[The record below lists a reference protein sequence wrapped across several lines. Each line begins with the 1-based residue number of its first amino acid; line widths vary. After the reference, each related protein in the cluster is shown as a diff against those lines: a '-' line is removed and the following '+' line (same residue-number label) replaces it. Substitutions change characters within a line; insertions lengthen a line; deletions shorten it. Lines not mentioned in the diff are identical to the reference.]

1 MIEQLEQKA
10 VIKSNKKENKKNLN
24 LSKRIDNVLKNI
36 NERNPVRLRD
46 YTPQVLVENG
56 VKDLPMYENPSHI
69 RKNILTK
76 EEAQKLGL
84 ATSIRNHYHGLGKE
98 LYIKIINS
106 LDSPRVIF
114 KNKNNKDYL
123 ILTTVKDK
131 NNNNIIVP
139 IELET
144 VTDINKLRIY
154 TNRIKSVYGKTNLN
168 NYIKKNINQNEFVKI
183 YEQKKNKVWVYFP

>member
-1 MIEQLEQKA
+1 MIEQLEQKV

-183 YEQKKNKVWVYFP
+183 YEQKKNKVWV

>member
-1 MIEQLEQKA
+1 MIEQLEQKT

-46 YTPQVLVENG
+46 YTPQILVENG

-76 EEAQKLGL
+76 KEAQKLGL

-123 ILTTVKDK
+123 ILTTVKD
-131 NNNNIIVP
+131 NNNSNIIVP
-139 IELET
+139 IEIET
-144 VTDINKLRIY
+144 ITKINIFNIDI
-154 TNRIKSVYGKTNLN
+154 NRIKTVYGYDRKDPDLN
-168 NYIKKNINQNEFVKI
+168 KYIKNNIKLGRFTKI
-183 YEQKKNKVWVYFP
+183 YEQKRI

>member
-1 MIEQLEQKA
+1 MIEQLEQKT

-123 ILTTVKDK
+123 ILTTVKD
-131 NNNNIIVP
+131 NNNSNIIVP
-139 IELET
+139 VEIET
-144 VTDINKLRIY
+144 ITKINIFNIDI
-154 TNRIKSVYGKTNLN
+154 NRIKTVYGYDRKDPDLN
-168 NYIKKNINQNEFVKI
+168 KYIKNNIKLGRFTKI
-183 YEQKKNKVWVYFP
+183 YEQKRT

>member
-24 LSKRIDNVLKNI
+24 LSKRIDNVIKNI

-123 ILTTVKDK
+123 ILTTVKD
-131 NNNNIIVP
+131 NNNSNIIVP
-139 IELET
+139 IEIET
-144 VTDINKLRIY
+144 ITKINIFNIDI
-154 TNRIKSVYGKTNLN
+154 NRIKTVYGYDRKDPDLN
-168 NYIKKNINQNEFVKI
+168 KYIKNNIKLGRFTKI
-183 YEQKKNKVWVYFP
+183 YEQKRT

>member
-123 ILTTVKDK
+123 ILTTVKD
-131 NNNNIIVP
+131 NNNSNIIVP
-139 IELET
+139 IEIET
-144 VTDINKLRIY
+144 ITKINIFNIGI
-154 TNRIKSVYGKTNLN
+154 NRIKTVYGYDRKDPDLN
-168 NYIKKNINQNEFVKI
+168 KYIKNNIKLGRFTKI
-183 YEQKKNKVWVYFP
+183 YEQKRT

>member
-46 YTPQVLVENG
+46 YTPQILVENG

-123 ILTTVKDK
+123 ILTAVKD
-131 NNNNIIVP
+131 NNNSNIIVP
-139 IELET
+139 VEIET
-144 VTDINKLRIY
+144 ITKINIFNIDI
-154 TNRIKSVYGKTNLN
+154 NRIKTVYGYDRKDPDLN
-168 NYIKKNINQNEFVKI
+168 TYIKNNIKLGRFTKI
-183 YEQKKNKVWVYFP
+183 YEQKRT

>member
-1 MIEQLEQKA
+1 MIEQLEQKT

-46 YTPQVLVENG
+46 YTPQILVENG

-123 ILTTVKDK
+123 ILTTVKDD
-131 NNNNIIVP
+131 NNSNIIVL
-139 IELET
+139 IEIET
-144 VTDINKLRIY
+144 ITKINIFNIDI
-154 TNRIKSVYGKTNLN
+154 NRIKTVYGYDRKDPDLN
-168 NYIKKNINQNEFVKI
+168 KYIKNNIKLGRFTKI
-183 YEQKKNKVWVYFP
+183 YEQKRT

>member
-76 EEAQKLGL
+76 KEAQKLGL

-123 ILTTVKDK
+123 ILTTVKD
-131 NNNNIIVP
+131 NNNSNIIVP
-139 IELET
+139 VEIET
-144 VTDINKLRIY
+144 ITKINIFNIDI
-154 TNRIKSVYGKTNLN
+154 NRIKTVYGYDRKDPDLN
-168 NYIKKNINQNEFVKI
+168 KYIKNNIKLGRFTKI
-183 YEQKKNKVWVYFP
+183 YEQKRT

>member
-24 LSKRIDNVLKNI
+24 LSKIIDNVLKNI

-46 YTPQVLVENG
+46 YTPQILVENG

-123 ILTTVKDK
+123 ILTTVKD
-131 NNNNIIVP
+131 NNNSNIIVP
-139 IELET
+139 VEIET
-144 VTDINKLRIY
+144 ITKINIFNIDI
-154 TNRIKSVYGKTNLN
+154 NRIKTVYGYDRKDPDLN
-168 NYIKKNINQNEFVKI
+168 KYIKNNIKLGRFTKI
-183 YEQKKNKVWVYFP
+183 YEQKRT

>member
-24 LSKRIDNVLKNI
+24 LSKIIDNVLKNI

-123 ILTTVKDK
+123 ILTTVKD
-131 NNNNIIVP
+131 NNNSNIIVP
-139 IELET
+139 IEIET
-144 VTDINKLRIY
+144 ITKINIFNIDI
-154 TNRIKSVYGKTNLN
+154 NRIKTVYGYDRKNPDLN
-168 NYIKKNINQNEFVKI
+168 KYIKNNIKLGRFTKI
-183 YEQKKNKVWVYFP
+183 YEQKRT

>member
-98 LYIKIINS
+98 LYIKIIDS

-123 ILTTVKDK
+123 ILTTVKD
-131 NNNNIIVP
+131 NNNSNIIVS
-139 IELET
+139 IEIET
-144 VTDINKLRIY
+144 ITKINIFNIDI
-154 TNRIKSVYGKTNLN
+154 NRIKTVYGYDRKDPDLN
-168 NYIKKNINQNEFVKI
+168 KYIKDNIKLGRFTKI
-183 YEQKKNKVWVYFP
+183 YEQKRT

>member
-1 MIEQLEQKA
+1 MIEQLEQKT

-123 ILTTVKDK
+123 ILTTVKD
-131 NNNNIIVP
+131 NNNSNIIVP
-139 IELET
+139 IEIET
-144 VTDINKLRIY
+144 ITKINIFNIDI
-154 TNRIKSVYGKTNLN
+154 NRIKTVYGYDRKDPDLN
-168 NYIKKNINQNEFVKI
+168 KYIKNNIKLGRFTKI
-183 YEQKKNKVWVYFP
+183 YEQKRT

>member
-1 MIEQLEQKA
+1 MIEELEQKA

-123 ILTTVKDK
+123 ILTTVKD
-131 NNNNIIVP
+131 NNNSNIIVP
-139 IELET
+139 IEIET
-144 VTDINKLRIY
+144 ITKINIFNIDI
-154 TNRIKSVYGKTNLN
+154 NRIKTVYGYDRQDPDLN
-168 NYIKKNINQNEFVKI
+168 KYIKNNIKLGRFTKI
-183 YEQKKNKVWVYFP
+183 YEQKRT

>member
-36 NERNPVRLRD
+36 NERNPVRLRN
-46 YTPQVLVENG
+46 YTPQILVENG

-76 EEAQKLGL
+76 KEAQKLGL

-123 ILTTVKDK
+123 ILTTVKD
-131 NNNNIIVP
+131 NNNSNIIVP
-139 IELET
+139 IEIET
-144 VTDINKLRIY
+144 ITKINIFNIDI
-154 TNRIKSVYGKTNLN
+154 NRIKTIYGYDRKDPDLN
-168 NYIKKNINQNEFVKI
+168 KYIKNNIKLGRFTKI
-183 YEQKKNKVWVYFP
+183 YEQKRT

>member
-1 MIEQLEQKA
+1 MIEQLEQKV

-106 LDSPRVIF
+106 LDSPGVIF

-123 ILTTVKDK
+123 ILTTVKD
-131 NNNNIIVP
+131 NNNSNIIVP
-139 IELET
+139 IEIET
-144 VTDINKLRIY
+144 ITKINIFNIDI
-154 TNRIKSVYGKTNLN
+154 NRIKTVYGYDRKDPDLN
-168 NYIKKNINQNEFVKI
+168 KYIKNNIKLGRFTKI
-183 YEQKKNKVWVYFP
+183 YEQKRT

>member
-56 VKDLPMYENPSHI
+56 VKDFPMYENPSHI
-69 RKNILTK
+69 RKNVLTK

-106 LDSPRVIF
+106 LDSPKVIF

-123 ILTTVKDK
+123 ILTTVKD
-131 NNNNIIVP
+131 NNNSNIIVP
-139 IELET
+139 IEIET
-144 VTDINKLRIY
+144 ITKINIFNIDI
-154 TNRIKSVYGKTNLN
+154 NRIKIVYGYDRKDPDLN
-168 NYIKKNINQNEFVKI
+168 KYIKNNIKLGRFTKI
-183 YEQKKNKVWVYFP
+183 YEQKRT

>member
-46 YTPQVLVENG
+46 YTPQILVENG

-123 ILTTVKDK
+123 ILTTVKD
-131 NNNNIIVP
+131 NNNSNIIVP
-139 IELET
+139 VEIET
-144 VTDINKLRIY
+144 ITKINIFNIDI
-154 TNRIKSVYGKTNLN
+154 NRIKTVYGYDRKDPDLN
-168 NYIKKNINQNEFVKI
+168 KYIKNNIKLGRFTKI
-183 YEQKKNKVWVYFP
+183 YEQKRT

>member
-1 MIEQLEQKA
+1 MIEQLEQKT

-24 LSKRIDNVLKNI
+24 LSKKIDNVLKNI

-46 YTPQVLVENG
+46 YTPQILVENG

-69 RKNILTK
+69 RKNILTR

-84 ATSIRNHYHGLGKE
+84 AISIRNHYHGLGKE

-123 ILTTVKDK
+123 ILTTVKD
-131 NNNNIIVP
+131 NNNSNIIVP
-139 IELET
+139 IEIET
-144 VTDINKLRIY
+144 ITKINIFNIDI
-154 TNRIKSVYGKTNLN
+154 NRIKTVYGYDRKDPDLN
-168 NYIKKNINQNEFVKI
+168 KYIKNNIKLGRFTKI
-183 YEQKKNKVWVYFP
+183 YEQKRT

>member
-1 MIEQLEQKA
+1 MIEQLEQKTA
-10 VIKSNKKENKKNLN
+10 IKSNKKENKKNLN

-36 NERNPVRLRD
+36 NERNPVKLRN
-46 YTPQVLVENG
+46 YTPQILVENG

-76 EEAQKLGL
+76 KETQKLGL

-123 ILTTVKDK
+123 ILTTVKDD
-131 NNNNIIVP
+131 NNSNIIVL
-139 IELET
+139 IEIET
-144 VTDINKLRIY
+144 ITKINIFNIDI
-154 TNRIKSVYGKTNLN
+154 NRIKTVYGYDRKDPDLN
-168 NYIKKNINQNEFVKI
+168 KYIKNNIKLGRFTKI
-183 YEQKKNKVWVYFP
+183 YEQKRT

>member
-10 VIKSNKKENKKNLN
+10 VIKSNKKENKKDLN
-24 LSKRIDNVLKNI
+24 LSKKIDNVLKNI

-123 ILTTVKDK
+123 ILTTVKD
-131 NNNNIIVP
+131 NNNSNIIVP
-139 IELET
+139 IEIET
-144 VTDINKLRIY
+144 ITKINIFNIDI
-154 TNRIKSVYGKTNLN
+154 NRIKTVYGYDRKDPNLN
-168 NYIKKNINQNEFVKI
+168 KYIKNNIKLGRFTKI
-183 YEQKKNKVWVYFP
+183 YEQKRT

>member
-36 NERNPVRLRD
+36 NERNPVRLRN

-84 ATSIRNHYHGLGKE
+84 ATSIRNYYHGLGKE

-106 LDSPRVIF
+106 LDNPRVIF

-123 ILTTVKDK
+123 ILTTVKD
-131 NNNNIIVP
+131 NNNSNIIVP
-139 IELET
+139 IEIET
-144 VTDINKLRIY
+144 ITKINIFNIDI
-154 TNRIKSVYGKTNLN
+154 NRIKTVYGYDRKDPDLN
-168 NYIKKNINQNEFVKI
+168 KYIKNNIKLGRFTKI
-183 YEQKKNKVWVYFP
+183 YEQKRT

>member
-123 ILTTVKDK
+123 ILTTVKD
-131 NNNNIIVP
+131 NNNSNIIVP
-139 IELET
+139 IEIET
-144 VTDINKLRIY
+144 ITKINIFNIDI
-154 TNRIKSVYGKTNLN
+154 NRIKTIYGYDRKDPDLN
-168 NYIKKNINQNEFVKI
+168 KYIKNNIKLGRFTKI
-183 YEQKKNKVWVYFP
+183 YEQKRT

>member
-24 LSKRIDNVLKNI
+24 LSKIIDNVLKNI

-123 ILTTVKDK
+123 ILTTVKD
-131 NNNNIIVP
+131 NNNSNIIVP
-139 IELET
+139 IEIET
-144 VTDINKLRIY
+144 ITKINIFNIDI
-154 TNRIKSVYGKTNLN
+154 NRIKTVYGYDRKDPDLN
-168 NYIKKNINQNEFVKI
+168 KYIKNNIKLGRFTKI
-183 YEQKKNKVWVYFP
+183 YEQKRT

>member
-56 VKDLPMYENPSHI
+56 VKDFPMYENPSHI
-69 RKNILTK
+69 RKNVLTK

-123 ILTTVKDK
+123 ILTTVKD
-131 NNNNIIVP
+131 NNNSNIIVP
-139 IELET
+139 IEIET
-144 VTDINKLRIY
+144 ITKINILNIDI
-154 TNRIKSVYGKTNLN
+154 NRIKIVYGYDRKDPDLN
-168 NYIKKNINQNEFVKI
+168 KYIKNNIKLGRFTKI
-183 YEQKKNKVWVYFP
+183 YEQKRT

>member
-1 MIEQLEQKA
+1 MIEQLEQKT

-46 YTPQVLVENG
+46 YTPQILVENG

-123 ILTTVKDK
+123 ILTTVKD
-131 NNNNIIVP
+131 NNNSNIIVP
-139 IELET
+139 IEIET
-144 VTDINKLRIY
+144 ITKINIFNIDI
-154 TNRIKSVYGKTNLN
+154 NRIKTVYGYDRKDPDLN
-168 NYIKKNINQNEFVKI
+168 KYIKNNIKLGRFTKI
-183 YEQKKNKVWVYFP
+183 YEQKRT

>member
-106 LDSPRVIF
+106 LDSLRVIF

-123 ILTTVKDK
+123 ILTTVKD
-131 NNNNIIVP
+131 NNNSNIIVP
-139 IELET
+139 IEIET
-144 VTDINKLRIY
+144 ITKINIFNIDI
-154 TNRIKSVYGKTNLN
+154 NRIKTVYGYDRKNPDLN
-168 NYIKKNINQNEFVKI
+168 KYIKNNIKLGRFTKI
-183 YEQKKNKVWVYFP
+183 YEQKRT

>member
-1 MIEQLEQKA
+1 MIEQLEQKT

-76 EEAQKLGL
+76 KEAQKLGL
-84 ATSIRNHYHGLGKE
+84 ATNIRNHYHGLGKE

-123 ILTTVKDK
+123 ILTTVKD
-131 NNNNIIVP
+131 NNNSNIIVP
-139 IELET
+139 IEIET
-144 VTDINKLRIY
+144 ITKINIFNIDI
-154 TNRIKSVYGKTNLN
+154 NRIKTVYGYDRKNPDLN
-168 NYIKKNINQNEFVKI
+168 KYIKNNIKLGRFTKI
-183 YEQKKNKVWVYFP
+183 YEQKRT

>member
-1 MIEQLEQKA
+1 MIEQLEQKT

-24 LSKRIDNVLKNI
+24 LSKKIDNVLKNI

-46 YTPQVLVENG
+46 YTPQILVENG
-56 VKDLPMYENPSHI
+56 VKNLPMYENPSHI

-76 EEAQKLGL
+76 KEAQKLGL

-123 ILTTVKDK
+123 ILTTVKD
-131 NNNNIIVP
+131 NNNSNIIVP
-139 IELET
+139 IEIET
-144 VTDINKLRIY
+144 ITKINIFNIDI
-154 TNRIKSVYGKTNLN
+154 NRIKTVYGYDKKDPDLN
-168 NYIKKNINQNEFVKI
+168 KYIKNNIKLGRFTKI
-183 YEQKKNKVWVYFP
+183 YEQKRT

>member
-10 VIKSNKKENKKNLN
+10 VIKSNKKENRKNLN
-24 LSKRIDNVLKNI
+24 LSKKIDNVLKNI

-123 ILTTVKDK
+123 ILTTVKD
-131 NNNNIIVP
+131 NNNSNIIVP
-139 IELET
+139 IEIET
-144 VTDINKLRIY
+144 ITKINIFNIDI
-154 TNRIKSVYGKTNLN
+154 NRIKTVYGYDRKDPDLN
-168 NYIKKNINQNEFVKI
+168 KYIKDNIKLGRFTKI
-183 YEQKKNKVWVYFP
+183 YEQKRT

>member
-76 EEAQKLGL
+76 KEAQKLGL

-114 KNKNNKDYL
+114 KNKNNKEYL
-123 ILTTVKDK
+123 ILTTVKD
-131 NNNNIIVP
+131 NNNSNIIVP
-139 IELET
+139 VEIET
-144 VTDINKLRIY
+144 ITKINIFNIDI
-154 TNRIKSVYGKTNLN
+154 NRIKTVYGYDRKDPDLN
-168 NYIKKNINQNEFVKI
+168 KYIKNNIKLGRFTKI
-183 YEQKKNKVWVYFP
+183 YEQKRT

>member
-1 MIEQLEQKA
+1 MIEQLEQKK

-46 YTPQVLVENG
+46 YTPQILVENG
-56 VKDLPMYENPSHI
+56 IKDLPMYENPSHI

-76 EEAQKLGL
+76 KEAQKLGL

-123 ILTTVKDK
+123 ILTTVKD
-131 NNNNIIVP
+131 NNNSNIIVP
-139 IELET
+139 IEIET
-144 VTDINKLRIY
+144 ITKINIFNIDI
-154 TNRIKSVYGKTNLN
+154 NRIKTVYGYDRKDPDLN
-168 NYIKKNINQNEFVKI
+168 KYIKNNIKLGRFTKI
-183 YEQKKNKVWVYFP
+183 YEQKRT

>member
-1 MIEQLEQKA
+1 MIEQLEQKT

-46 YTPQVLVENG
+46 YTPQILVENG

-76 EEAQKLGL
+76 KEAQKLGL
-84 ATSIRNHYHGLGKE
+84 ATNIRNHYHGLGKE

-123 ILTTVKDK
+123 ILTTVKD
-131 NNNNIIVP
+131 NNNSNIIVP
-139 IELET
+139 VEIET
-144 VTDINKLRIY
+144 ITKINIFNIDI
-154 TNRIKSVYGKTNLN
+154 NRIKTVYGYDRKDPDLN
-168 NYIKKNINQNEFVKI
+168 KYIKNNIKLGRFTKI
-183 YEQKKNKVWVYFP
+183 YEQKRT

>member
-46 YTPQVLVENG
+46 YTPQILVENG

-76 EEAQKLGL
+76 KEAQKLGL

-123 ILTTVKDK
+123 ILTTVKD
-131 NNNNIIVP
+131 NNNSNIIVP
-139 IELET
+139 VEIET
-144 VTDINKLRIY
+144 ITKINIFNIDI
-154 TNRIKSVYGKTNLN
+154 NRIKTVYGYDRKDPDLN
-168 NYIKKNINQNEFVKI
+168 KYIKNNIKLGRFTKI
-183 YEQKKNKVWVYFP
+183 YEQKRT

>member
-1 MIEQLEQKA
+1 MIEQLEQKV

-69 RKNILTK
+69 RKNILT
-76 EEAQKLGL
+76 EQEARKLGL
-84 ATSIRNHYHGLGKE
+84 SVRKNDHYHGL
-98 LYIKIINS
+98 
-106 LDSPRVIF
+106 
-114 KNKNNKDYL
+114 
-123 ILTTVKDK
+123 TTLKDK

-183 YEQKKNKVWVYFP
+183 YEQKKNKVWV

>member
-76 EEAQKLGL
+76 KEAQKLGL

-123 ILTTVKDK
+123 ILTTVKD
-131 NNNNIIVP
+131 NNNSNIIVP
-139 IELET
+139 IEIET
-144 VTDINKLRIY
+144 ITKINIFNIDI
-154 TNRIKSVYGKTNLN
+154 NRIKTVYGYDRKNPDLN
-168 NYIKKNINQNEFVKI
+168 KYIKNNIKLGRFTKI
-183 YEQKKNKVWVYFP
+183 YEQKRT

>member
-1 MIEQLEQKA
+1 MIEQLEQKT

-46 YTPQVLVENG
+46 YTPQILVENG

-76 EEAQKLGL
+76 KEAQKLGL
-84 ATSIRNHYHGLGKE
+84 ATNIRNHYHGLGKE

-123 ILTTVKDK
+123 ILTTVKD
-131 NNNNIIVP
+131 NNNSNIIVP
-139 IELET
+139 IEIET
-144 VTDINKLRIY
+144 ITKINIFNIDI
-154 TNRIKSVYGKTNLN
+154 NRIKTIYGYDRKDPDLN
-168 NYIKKNINQNEFVKI
+168 KYIKNNIKLGRFTKI
-183 YEQKKNKVWVYFP
+183 YEQKRT

>member
-1 MIEQLEQKA
+1 MIEQLEQKT

-114 KNKNNKDYL
+114 KNKNNKEYL
-123 ILTTVKDK
+123 ILTTVKD
-131 NNNNIIVP
+131 NNNSNIIVP
-139 IELET
+139 VEIET
-144 VTDINKLRIY
+144 ITKINIFNIDI
-154 TNRIKSVYGKTNLN
+154 NRIKTVYGYDRKDPDLN
-168 NYIKKNINQNEFVKI
+168 KYIKNNIKLGRFTKI
-183 YEQKKNKVWVYFP
+183 YEQKRT

>member
-76 EEAQKLGL
+76 KEAQKLGL

-106 LDSPRVIF
+106 LDSQRVIF

-123 ILTTVKDK
+123 ILTTVKD
-131 NNNNIIVP
+131 NNNSNIIVP
-139 IELET
+139 IEIET
-144 VTDINKLRIY
+144 ITKINIFNIDI
-154 TNRIKSVYGKTNLN
+154 NRIKTVYGYDRKDPDLN
-168 NYIKKNINQNEFVKI
+168 KYIKNNIKLGRFTKI
-183 YEQKKNKVWVYFP
+183 YEQKRT